1 MVNKKREVTGG
12 SHPFFYRESPMTLK
26 LPASPD
32 NMGFSWNLTKLNY
45 LFMINHKMFV
55 EVDEKDLVIGTKYT
69 IISSYDEGIYIT
81 ATLISNIVGYS
92 QKFENPEHSGIEN
105 VDTYNILLSMRNK
118 QNNPNY
124 FVFIP
129 QKLERI
135 CPTCCGPVRPLSD
148 YEMRALDASSPDF
161 RPSFKM
167 RVKCDPCRVMI
178 KARLRS
184 KK

>member
-1 MVNKKREVTGG
+1 
-12 SHPFFYRESPMTLK
+12 
-26 LPASPD
+26 
-32 NMGFSWNLTKLNY
+32 
-45 LFMINHKMFV
+45 MFV
-55 EVDEKDLVIGTKYT
+55 EVNQKDLVIGTKYT

-81 ATLISNIVGYS
+81 ATLIRNIVGYS
-92 QKFENPEHSGIEN
+92 QKFEYPEYSGIEN

-124 FVFIP
+124 FVFVT

-135 CPTCCGPVRPLSD
+135 CPTCGGPVRPLSD

-167 RVKCDPCRVMI
+167 RVKCDPCRKVI
-178 KARLRS
+178 KERFRS